1 MSVKYQDY
9 YQILGVDRNASE
21 EEIKKAY
28 RKLAR
33 KWHPDLHPPGE
44 KEKAEEEFKKVNE
57 AYEVLIDPE
66 KRKQYDQMGSRWKDG
81 QDFSGFQQGAP
92 GMGGVRF
99 YTSGDF
105 GGADAEDIFGGGFSD
120 FFKMFFGEG
129 AAAGTAGGAGSAGR
143 ASRAGRKSQRGSV
156 KGEDVESE
164 IELSLEEAYRGT
176 TKQIRVSGGAVCP
189 QCSGAGTSGRSF
201 CPQCGG
207 TGSVP
212 EEKNLDV
219 HVPAGVKEGSRIR
232 LKGQGGSGLGSAP
245 KGDLFLK
252 VRLKPHPK
260 FKLKDNHVETDAV
273 IRPDQAIFGDKI
285 TVDTLDGPVNV
296 KVPAG
301 SRSGNKLRLRG
312 KGFPGK
318 NKSRGD
324 QYVRL
329 VVDTPQD
336 LSEEEK
342 NLYKQLYEMRK
353 SGVEAE

>member
-1 MSVKYQDY
+1 MSVKFQDY
-9 YQILGVDRNASE
+9 YEILGVDRNASE
-21 EEIKKAY
+21 KEIKSAY

-33 KWHPDLHPPGE
+33 KWHPDLHPAGE
-44 KEKAEEEFKKVNE
+44 KEKAEEEFKKINE

-66 KRKQYDQMGSRWKDG
+66 KRKRYDQLGSQWKSG
-81 QDFSGFQQGAP
+81 QDFSGFQQGQP
-92 GMGGVRF
+92 GMDGVHF

-105 GGADAEDIFGGGFSD
+105 GSGGFEDVFGGGFSD

-129 AAAGTAGGAGSAGR
+129 AAAGATGAAGR
-143 ASRAGRKSQRGSV
+143 TGRAGRRAQRGPI

-164 IELSLEEAYRGT
+164 IELSIEEAYKGT
-176 TKQIRVSGGAVCP
+176 TKSIRVSGSAVCA
-189 QCSGAGTSGRSF
+189 QCGGAGTSGRGF

-212 EEKNLDV
+212 DEKTLDV
-219 HVPAGVKEGSRIR
+219 RVPPGVKEGSRIR
-232 LKGQGGSGLGSAP
+232 LKGQGGSGLGGAQ

-260 FKLKDNHVETDAV
+260 FRLKGNDIETDAV
-273 IRPDQAIFGDKI
+273 IRPDQALFGDKI
-285 TVDTLDGPVNV
+285 PVDTLDGKVNL
-296 KVPAG
+296 KVPPD

-329 VVDTPQD
+329 VIDTPPD
-336 LSEEEK
+336 LTGEEK
-342 NLYKQLYEMRK
+342 DLYKKLYDMRK
-353 SGVEAE
+353 SGVDSE